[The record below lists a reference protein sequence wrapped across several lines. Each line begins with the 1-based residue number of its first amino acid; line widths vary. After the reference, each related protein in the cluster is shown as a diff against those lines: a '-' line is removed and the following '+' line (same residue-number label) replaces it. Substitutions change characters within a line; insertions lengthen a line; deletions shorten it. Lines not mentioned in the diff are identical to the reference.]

1 MTQKENRRYKL
12 EVSDIISSCY
22 SELQEKYKVTPEQVK
37 VLNALLRCRTPESG
51 GHVLSCNHCN
61 HIQQSYNSCRNRH
74 CPKCQYLKQ
83 QQWVDKL
90 TSRLVPGRYFHIV
103 FTIPSALHS
112 LFYINQKQCYNLL
125 FQSVSQAIQSAGKNP
140 SFLGADIGA
149 LCILHTW
156 GQTLTYHPHIHMLVP
171 AGGLSS
177 DGVEWIASNKK
188 FFIPV
193 KALSAMFRGIFIK
206 GLKLLIDKHEL
217 FLPPDF
223 IGFKRLKKTLYEKNW
238 NVYSKKAFGG
248 MNSVLKY
255 LGRYTHRVAISN
267 NRLIKMVDN
276 TVSFDYKDYR
286 TGRYKVMELNN
297 KEFVR
302 RFIQHVLPE
311 GFFKIGYIGIF
322 AIAHIHGKREQV
334 ISLVARTMYLSQL
347 EGLSAY
353 ETLRMIIGKDPS
365 VCPIC
370 KQGILVRKKIN
381 TQLE

>member
-1 MTQKENRRYKL
+1 MPQEENRRYKF

-22 SELQEKYKVTPEQVK
+22 HDLHAKYKITQGQVK

-51 GHVLSCNHCN
+51 GHVMRCNQCD
-61 HIQQSYNSCRNRH
+61 HIQQAYNSCRDRH

-90 TSRLVPGRYFHIV
+90 KSRLVPGRYFHIV
-103 FTIPSALHS
+103 FTIPSVLHP

-125 FQSVSQAIQSAGKNP
+125 FQSVSQAMQNAGKNT

-156 GQTLTYHPHIHMLVP
+156 GQTLAYHPHIHMLVP
-171 AGGLSS
+171 AGGLST
-177 DGVEWIASNKK
+177 DGAEWVASGKK
-188 FFIPV
+188 FFVPV
-193 KALSAMFRGIFIK
+193 KALSSMFRGIFIR
-206 GLKLLIDKHEL
+206 GLKALIDKQGL
-217 FLPPDF
+217 FLPS
-223 IGFKRLKKTLYEKNW
+223 GFVGFGNLKKTLYEKNW
-238 NVYSKKAFGG
+238 NVYSKKALGG
-248 MNSVLKY
+248 MDSVLKY

-267 NRLIKMVDN
+267 NRLLKMVDN

-286 TGRYKVMELNN
+286 TGRYKVMELSNM
-297 KEFVR
+297 EFIR

-311 GFFKIGYIGIF
+311 GFFKIRYIGIF

-334 ISLVARTMYLSQL
+334 ISLVAHTMYLSQL

-353 ETLRMIIGKDPS
+353 ETLRMIIGKGPS
-365 VCPIC
+365 VCPVC
-370 KQGILVRKKIN
+370 KQGIMVRIKKIA
-381 TQLE
+381 QLE